1 MPEIQKHQD
10 INHSNFVNS
19 QLINFIPFVILN
31 IFIGVVL
38 IIGGFSILVPETGED
53 GWLRVTGA
61 TVNSTL
67 NGGAPNKIYPI
78 VSYTV
83 DGQDYQVQS
92 KNGVQA
98 ERYLQESYDLY
109 YNPQNPTEAE
119 VVRDNTPPII
129 GTIMIPAGIAI
140 IVFALLGRRRFKRRQ
155 FTKR

>member
-10 INHSNFVNS
+10 INHINFVNS
-19 QLINFIPFVILN
+19 QLINIIPFVILN
-31 IFIGVVL
+31 ILIGVVL
-38 IIGGFSILVPETGED
+38 IIFGLSILVPEKGED
-53 GWLRVTGA
+53 GWLRVSGA
-61 TVNSTL
+61 TIDSTL
-67 NGGAPNKIYPI
+67 NGGSPNKIYPI
-78 VSYTV
+78 VQYIVKS
-83 DGQDYQVQS
+83 QDYQVQS
-92 KNGVQA
+92 KTGVKK
-98 ERYLQESYDLY
+98 ERYVQDSYDVY